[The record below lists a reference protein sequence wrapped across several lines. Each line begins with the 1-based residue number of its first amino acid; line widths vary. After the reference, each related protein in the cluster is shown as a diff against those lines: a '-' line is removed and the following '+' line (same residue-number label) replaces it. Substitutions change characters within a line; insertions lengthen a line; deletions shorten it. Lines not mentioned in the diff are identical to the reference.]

1 MNKFY
6 GVLFNRKN
14 GKIIKTLSGVS
25 SALLKLFAMQGNV
38 SSTRDYVVFSS
49 KTGEITFYCEGNKN
63 NFPTIY
69 RDMEGRNIEEICA
82 GLLEALNEEGS
93 DSNA

>member
-1 MNKFY
+1 METFY

-25 SALLKLFAMQGNV
+25 SAILKMFGLQGNV
-38 SSTRDYVVFSS
+38 SSTRDYVVFSGS
-49 KTGEITFYCEGNKN
+49 TGEITFYCEGNKN
-63 NFPTIY
+63 DFPTVY
-69 RDMEGRNIEEICA
+69 KDMVGKNINEFCE

-93 DSNA
+93 D